1 MVGGSAA
8 LPPLPASANGRTVS
22 PIFTSHPPRGKATL
36 AYSQPLEQA
45 AQSQNRVWKI
55 WLVCG
60 DCVLIGLQP
69 VLVHMSKN
77 AEGTFSFNPVSINFL
92 VEVVKTTFAIAMLVV
107 YGKGKAGFPG
117 FKSLRMFLRQCHHNR
132 LLAVPA
138 GLYSV
143 NNYLKFAMQLYFKP
157 TTAKML
163 SNLKILVIA
172 LLMRFILKRHF
183 TIWQWEAL
191 VLLMA
196 GITVNQLSSCGST
209 NSLPSNVL
217 GAAIVYTVGSIT
229 IPSLASVYNE
239 MALKKNMDTS
249 VHIQNFYLYFFG
261 LLFNTVGL
269 ALLVVLG
276 HQSVS
281 ELFKG
286 HSKVTMLLVV
296 NNALQGILSSFFF
309 KYADTILKKYSSTM
323 ATIFT
328 GLMSAALFGH
338 ALTINFCIGVTIVFI
353 SMHIF
358 FSQGSMAKAAMKSA
372 KGESAGG
379 MRLTASPSMD
389 HIHVR
394 SDSADSLASL
404 DAMHETDSLIPRRPM
419 TLPH

>member
-1 MVGGSAA
+1 M
-8 LPPLPASANGRTVS
+8 
-22 PIFTSHPPRGKATL
+22 
-36 AYSQPLEQA
+36 
-45 AQSQNRVWKI
+45 
-55 WLVCG
+55 
-60 DCVLIGLQP
+60 LIGLQP

-77 AEGTFSFNPVSINFL
+77 SEGTFSFNPVSINFL
-92 VEVVKTTFAIAMLVV
+92 VEVVKTGFAIGMLII
-107 YGKGKAGFPG
+107 YSNGKAGFPG
-117 FKSLRMFLRQCHHNR
+117 FKSVRIFLRQCHHNR

-196 GITVNQLSSCGST
+196 GITVNQLSNCGAS

-261 LLFNTVGL
+261 VLFNLLGL
-269 ALLVVLG
+269 ALLVVVG
-276 HQSVS
+276 HQSIS

-286 HSKVTMLLVV
+286 YSKVTVLLIV

-309 KYADTILKKYSSTM
+309 KYADTILKKYSSTI
-323 ATIFT
+323 ATILT
-328 GLMSAALFGH
+328 GLMSALFFGH
-338 ALTINFCIGVTIVFI
+338 RLTVNFCIGVTIVFI

-358 FSQGSMAKAAMKSA
+358 FSQGSMAKAAVKASR
-372 KGESAGG
+372 GESTEGLR
-379 MRLTASPSMD
+379 MTVSPSMD
-389 HIHVR
+389 RFSVR
-394 SDSADSLASL
+394 SDSVDSLASM

-419 TLPH
+419 TLPQ